1 MRSIHI
7 FPSIF
12 LLVLISIVAC
22 KKENAANDGLVIN
35 AVKVEKVSA
44 AFVQA
49 GDELTLY
56 GSNLVQKDLVTE
68 VFITGRP
75 SELLRSSADSITI
88 RVPSKAQTGKVMVTL
103 SKGTKFSSAYGP
115 DIEVKPTPLIKSFAP
130 FFAYGGDT
138 IELYTENFSDVDS
151 NNEFFI
157 GTKKIQ
163 LISRK
168 GKDTM
173 RVKLPADAV
182 SGLFSWHTYNGPTFK
197 AQTPF
202 PVRQAT
208 YAAGTVAQ
216 WIYLDPGFSYMD
228 TLVRG
233 YPELAGG
240 NYLSTHKTI
249 YDTVL
254 QYINAPDRKYT
265 IFLPGNVAYDK
276 TTSMSAFLEN
286 VKNKPYNYNS
296 MLANTIVPGV
306 NMRLSAMQDG
316 DMHKTAY
323 TMKLA
328 FWEYEVP
335 VDDYNFIKIIIED
348 GVKYAQVWGPYGQ
361 TQPRVKILREHQV
374 GNATI
379 IETDGEPGIVLY

>member
-1 MRSIHI
+1 MRSIHL
-7 FPSIF
+7 FPYVF
-12 LLVLISIVAC
+12 LLILTTVIAC
-22 KKENAANDGLVIN
+22 KKDNVASDGVVIN
-35 AVKVEKVSA
+35 VVKVEKISA
-44 AFVQA
+44 DFVQA

-68 VFITGRP
+68 VFVTGRP
-75 SELLRSSADSITI
+75 SVMLRSSADSITI
-88 RVPSKAQTGKVMVTL
+88 RVPSKAQTGKIMVTL

-115 DIEVKPTPLIKSFAP
+115 DIVVKPTPLIKSFAP
-130 FFAYGGDT
+130 LFAYGGDT
-138 IELYTENFSDVDS
+138 IELYMENFSEVDS
-151 NNEFFI
+151 NNELFI
-157 GTKKIQ
+157 GTKKLQIV
-163 LISRK
+163 SRK

-173 RVKLPADAV
+173 LVKLPADAV
-182 SGLFSWHTYNGPTFK
+182 TGLFSWHTYNGPTFK
-197 AQTPF
+197 ADAAF
-202 PVRQAT
+202 PVRQANYT
-208 YAAGTVAQ
+208 TGTVAQ
-216 WIYLDPGFSYMD
+216 WLYLDPGFSYMD

-254 QYINAPDRKYT
+254 QYIKSPDRKYT
-265 IFLPGNVAYDK
+265 IFLPGNAAYEK
-276 TTSMSAFLEN
+276 TTPMATFLEN

-306 NMRLSAMQDG
+306 NMRLSDMQDG
-316 DMHKTAY
+316 DKQPTAY

-328 FWEYEVP
+328 FWDYDIP

-348 GVKYAQVWGPYGQ
+348 GVKYAQVWGPYDQ
-361 TQPRVKILREHQV
+361 TQPRVRILREHQV

>member
-1 MRSIHI
+1 
-7 FPSIF
+7 
-12 LLVLISIVAC
+12 LVLALIISVAC
-22 KKENAANDGLVIN
+22 KKEHVTSDEVVIN
-35 AVKVEKVSA
+35 AVKVEKISA
-44 AFVQA
+44 DFVQA

-75 SELLRSSADSITI
+75 SVMLRSSADSITI
-88 RVPSKAQTGKVMVTL
+88 RVPSKAQTGKIMVTL

-115 DIEVKPTPLIKSFAP
+115 DIVVKPTPLIKSFAP
-130 FFAYGGDT
+130 LFAYGGDT
-138 IELYTENFSDVDS
+138 IELYIENFSEIDS
-151 NNEFFI
+151 NNELFI
-157 GTKKIQ
+157 GTKKLQIV
-163 LISRK
+163 SRK

-173 RVKLPADAV
+173 LVKLPADAV
-182 SGLFSWHTYNGPTFK
+182 TGVFSWHTYNGPTFK
-197 AQTPF
+197 ADAAF
-202 PVRQAT
+202 PVRQASYT
-208 YAAGTVAQ
+208 AGTVAQ
-216 WIYLDPGFSYMD
+216 WLYLDPGFSYMD

-254 QYINAPDRKYT
+254 QYINSPERKYT
-265 IFLPGNVAYDK
+265 IFLPGNVAYNK
-276 TTSMSAFLEN
+276 TTPMAAFLEN

-306 NMRLSAMQDG
+306 NMRLSDMQDG
-316 DMHKTAY
+316 DKQPTAY

-328 FWEYEVP
+328 YWDYDIP

-348 GVKYAQVWGPYGQ
+348 GVKYAQVWGPYDQ
-361 TQPRVKILREHQV
+361 TQPRVRILREHQV